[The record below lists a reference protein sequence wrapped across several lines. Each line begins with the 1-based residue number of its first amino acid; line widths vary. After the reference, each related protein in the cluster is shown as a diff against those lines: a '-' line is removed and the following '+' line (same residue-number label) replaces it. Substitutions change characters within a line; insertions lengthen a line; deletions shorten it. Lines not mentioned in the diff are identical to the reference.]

1 MVFYL
6 IHDKDIFNSHYSLH
20 FGMVCKSEDLLWQFK
35 IMAAKIILKISPYH
49 AVQNVTY
56 GGYFLSGN
64 ACEGMQVTGLDS
76 LFLSGI
82 SRVLFSGFFST
93 YVLIS
98 LFYPDSNCFFI
109 RISVRNRIF
118 RRHDWK
124 WIKKRKL
131 SIWNP
136 DKKANSAH
144 DWKNTPKIDFLQ
156 IRIKKRF

>member
-1 MVFYL
+1 MFYL

-76 LFLSGI
+76 LFYPEFRGFYFRGF
-82 SRVLFSGFFST
+82 SRRT
-93 YVLIS
+93 
-98 LFYPDSNCFFI
+98 C
-109 RISVRNRIF
+109 
-118 RRHDWK
+118 
-124 WIKKRKL
+124 
-131 SIWNP
+131 
-136 DKKANSAH
+136 
-144 DWKNTPKIDFLQ
+144 
-156 IRIKKRF
+156 